1 MGSVA
6 DLTVV
11 VACDYFSRPLRG
23 GAERVTAEVFGRIA
37 ASGAEIVVVSGVG
50 NPYVRPSVHET
61 VEVVAS
67 TAIDLSRLLRLQFAL
82 APLLPIRL
90 FRLVRRR
97 RPDVIHASSI
107 HFFGS
112 MAAAAVSLVT
122 RTPLVTTCH
131 VGSIE
136 GLGRFGR
143 IVTKAFEATIG
154 RLILARSAHVIAVS
168 ASVADHV
175 IRLGKDAAAV
185 TVVPNGV
192 DIDRFSPG
200 ERTSGVSIAVVG
212 RLISNKGTLETA
224 RAIEQAKGEF
234 VAIFAGDGPELADLS
249 SIADADPRIRVAGHR
264 DDVEEI
270 LGRADIFV
278 RYSTTE
284 GRSLAVLEAMAA
296 GCAVV
301 VSDIDANC
309 ELVEDEV
316 TGVVVPLGDLG
327 ALTGAIER
335 LVSDADLRIRMGE
348 AARNEV
354 LGQSWETAAAET
366 REVLRRVIDR

>member
-1 MGSVA
+1 
-6 DLTVV
+6 
-11 VACDYFSRPLRG
+11 
-23 GAERVTAEVFGRIA
+23 
-37 ASGAEIVVVSGVG
+37 
-50 NPYVRPSVHET
+50 
-61 VEVVAS
+61 
-67 TAIDLSRLLRLQFAL
+67 
-82 APLLPIRL
+82 
-90 FRLVRRR
+90 
-97 RPDVIHASSI
+97 
-107 HFFGS
+107 
-112 MAAAAVSLVT
+112 
-122 RTPLVTTCH
+122 
-131 VGSIE
+131 
-136 GLGRFGR
+136 
-143 IVTKAFEATIG
+143 
-154 RLILARSAHVIAVS
+154 
-168 ASVADHV
+168 
-175 IRLGKDAAAV
+175 V

-270 LGRADIFV
+270 LGRADLFV

-316 TGVVVPLGDLG
+316 TGVVVPLGDVG

-335 LVSDADLRIRMGE
+335 LVSDVDLRIRMGE
-348 AARNEV
+348 AARNKV
-354 LGQSWETAAAET
+354 LGQSWETAAAGT
-366 REVLRRVIDR
+366 REVLRQVIDR